1 MTNLDGAVRDLPDA
15 PVRNVRSGIVEPA
28 EAATVSLTRAFRQA
42 AVKGRFEQIVIL
54 GISVLAH

>member
-1 MTNLDGAVRDLPDA
+1 MTNLNGAVRDLPDA
-15 PVRNVRSGIVEPA
+15 VVKNMRSGITEPA
-28 EAATVSLTRAFRQA
+28 EAVAVRLTRAFRQA